1 MKIRSLR
8 SKLSFSYAVMALVLI
23 ALVSVCI
30 NVLFEVQ
37 FKNYVIQQQSERNLE
52 VVSLLEKQ
60 YSADGGWNL
69 AGVEN
74 VGVSALEQGIIL
86 KLVDGNGSTV
96 WDATVHNNGLCV
108 QMLDHMAENMRSHY
122 PNFKGGYEQAGYP
135 VAYFGKSVGTARIGY
150 YGPYYFTDNDVAFLN
165 GVNTVLLAVGIVSL
179 LAALLFGALMA
190 GRISRPVIRAAD
202 TAAEISRRNYGQR
215 ITENSGTREFV
226 QLADTVNSLADSL
239 ARQDALRRRM
249 AADVA
254 HELRTPLANLQSSL
268 EAMIDG
274 VWQADA
280 GRLASCHE
288 EVVRIGRL
296 VGDLERLEQAEA
308 ENSVLEVTQ
317 FDLGELIRRVA
328 GGFEP
333 EFQKKGV
340 SLRVEGKT
348 QMLRADRDKIG
359 QVAGNLISNAL
370 KYTPAGGMVTVE
382 TAGSEPFAE
391 LSVADTGAGISKDD
405 LPLIFERFYRAD
417 RSRNRL
423 TGGSGLGLAIAK
435 AIVEAHH
442 GTIAVESEPGR
453 GSVFRVRLPRHP

>member
-1 MKIRSLR
+1 MKTRSLR
-8 SKLSFSYAVMALVLI
+8 SRLSFSYAALALVLV
-23 ALVSVCI
+23 ALVSVCV
-30 NVLFEVQ
+30 NVLFQVQ
-37 FKNYVIQQQSERNLE
+37 FKNYVIHQQQERNQE
-52 VVSLLEKQ
+52 VVALLEKQ
-60 YSADGGWNL
+60 YSEKGWNL

-74 VGVSALEQGIIL
+74 VGVNALEQGIIL
-86 KLVDGNGSTV
+86 KLADENGSTL

-108 QMLDHMAENMRSHY
+108 QMLSHMAENMRSHY

-135 VAYFGKSVGTARIGY
+135 VAYFGKLVGTAQIGY
-150 YGPYYFTDNDVAFLN
+150 YGPYYYNDNDIAFLN
-165 GVNTVLLAVGIVSL
+165 GVNAVLLAVGAVSL
-179 LAALLFGALMA
+179 VAALLFGALMA
-190 GRISRPVIRAAD
+190 KRISRPIIRAAD

-215 ITENSGTREFV
+215 ITEDSGTREFV

-274 VWQADA
+274 VWQADL

-296 VGDLERLEQAEA
+296 VGDLEKLEQAEA
-308 ENSVLEVTQ
+308 ENSVLEVTE
-317 FDLGELIRRVA
+317 FDLTELLRRVA

-333 EFQKKGV
+333 QFREKGV
-340 SLRVEGKT
+340 SLGVEGKEQT
-348 QMLRADRDKIG
+348 IRADRDKIG

-370 KYTPAGGMVTVE
+370 KYTPAGGGVTVE
-382 TAGSEPFAE
+382 TGGSEQSAE
-391 LSVADTGAGISKDD
+391 FSVRDTGIGISKED

-435 AIVEAHH
+435 AIVEAHR
-442 GTIAVESEPGR
+442 GTIAAESEPGR
-453 GSVFRVRLPRHP
+453 GSVFRVELPRHP